1 MEENWVLLS
10 SYQNPNVAA
19 LAKALLEENGIQVVE
34 INKRDSS
41 YGLFGLSSLYCHID
55 QAHDA
60 FELLNSTN
68 DE

>member
-10 SYQNPNVAA
+10 SFHNPNDAA
-19 LAKALLEENGIQVVE
+19 LAKVMLEENGIQVVE

-41 YGLFGLSSLYCHID
+41 YGLFGLISLYCHID

-60 FELLNSTN
+60 FELLNPT
-68 DE
+68 DQ